1 VSLETRLVLGAICAF
16 NAVIMLALAVI
27 SFEYVNG
34 RAGDVGAIVFSV
46 GSIALFALSHRLRP
60 YRNG

>member
-16 NAVIMLALAVI
+16 NAVIMLALSGVA
-27 SFEYVNG
+27 FEFVNG
-34 RAGDVGAIVFSV
+34 RPGVVGAVLFIV
-46 GSIALFALSHRLRP
+46 GSAMLFTAAHRLRP